1 MRGVCFATTIS
12 LLTTGTLL
20 WLAHSDNIPKVIELL
35 GLDFRLALPSMF
47 VSLVLISVL
56 FMGPLAMLYM
66 EGDVSW
72 EQLRRIPQSLWN
84 QPTWMRN
91 YLVGPLTEE
100 LVFRSSILPLWLI
113 PLDPHLSIWLSPLIF
128 GIAHVHQA
136 ISRIIR
142 REDKVKF
149 ILLATLA
156 QFMYTTVFGW
166 IAAALFVRTKSVAG
180 PIVAHVFCNVLGF
193 PDIQKALSYPR
204 YLVVFVVGLLGF
216 FGLFEPMTRQGV
228 FIK

>member
-91 YLVGPLTEE
+91 YLV
-100 LVFRSSILPLWLI
+100 
-113 PLDPHLSIWLSPLIF
+113 
-128 GIAHVHQA
+128 AHVHQA